1 MGGYRWVGGPPSLP
15 ARGRSGVNVS
25 QVSES
30 RPEAPRLLGKPASQD
45 LNHPPGRLPLGGGRY
60 LFFWQQQLQRRLL
73 SGNPW
78 GRNLRRGFAAGIV
91 AATMVR
97 IPHSKKRRPAH
108 GVRAQVCSRFRV
120 YEDCLTSAV
129 MADTVCRARSTP
141 GALGGTPV
149 LSPSHGAETGR
160 FCPSRGKCYWGDFEM
175 TQNRHRLISAQ
186 ALTENIPSFDSR
198 LFWLSGLQ
206 SVF

>member
-1 MGGYRWVGGPPSLP
+1 MEL
-15 ARGRSGVNVS
+15 A
-25 QVSES
+25 S
-30 RPEAPRLLGKPASQD
+30 RD
-45 LNHPPGRLPLGGGRY
+45 LSHPTEGLPLGGRGVFIFLATATSEKITEWEPLGTESPEGFCGR
-60 LFFWQQQLQRRLL
+60 
-73 SGNPW
+73 
-78 GRNLRRGFAAGIV
+78 IV

-108 GVRAQVCSRFRV
+108 GVRAQICSRFRV
-120 YEDCLTSAV
+120 YDDCIAQAV

-186 ALTENIPSFDSR
+186 ALTEIIPSFDSR